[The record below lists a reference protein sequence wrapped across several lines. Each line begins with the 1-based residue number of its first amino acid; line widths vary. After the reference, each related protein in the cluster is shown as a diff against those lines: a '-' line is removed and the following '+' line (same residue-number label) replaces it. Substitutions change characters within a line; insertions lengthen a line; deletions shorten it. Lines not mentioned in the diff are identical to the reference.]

1 MESVTK
7 DPVHNFSHK
16 DPSRQVCDK
25 FIFFAGF
32 LFCTFPQMVHN
43 KIWERGENTKV
54 KVLREDYWIS
64 LKNTYHV
71 KGKMDHQQHLNK
83 VQVL

>member
-1 MESVTK
+1 
-7 DPVHNFSHK
+7 
-16 DPSRQVCDK
+16 
-25 FIFFAGF
+25 
-32 LFCTFPQMVHN
+32 MVHN

-54 KVLREDYWIS
+54 NVLREDYWIS

-71 KGKMDHQQHLNK
+71 EGKMDHQQHLNK